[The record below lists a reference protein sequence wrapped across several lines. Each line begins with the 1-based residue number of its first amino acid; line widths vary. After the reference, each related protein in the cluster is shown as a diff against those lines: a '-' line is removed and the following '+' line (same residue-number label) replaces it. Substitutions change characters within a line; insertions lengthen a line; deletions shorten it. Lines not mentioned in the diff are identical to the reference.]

1 MFLESGTW
9 IHVPGLYFS
18 GSRAPPGVPNFNFSL
33 PLLPLGTVYKAAMA
47 TSMDVDGTALGQPS
61 TLHGVPQVQE
71 QPNMQTALPLS
82 NGRLPFAIS
91 VGLLTV
97 ILLVLTRVVTQAPR
111 IANPSEKSLSKF
123 TFGGLTETL
132 GCTWGV
138 RLFHWTQRGI
148 PLKSVS
154 HLIHTFATVDRS
166 SEL

>member
-1 MFLESGTW
+1 M
-9 IHVPGLYFS
+9 PGLYLFLFS
-18 GSRAPPGVPNFNFSL
+18 GSARRPNFNFSL

-82 NGRLPFAIS
+82 NGTLPIPIS

-97 ILLVLTRVVTQAPR
+97 VLLVLTRVVTQAPR
-111 IANPSEKSLSKF
+111 IANPSEKSLSKY

-138 RLFHWTQRGI
+138 RQFHWTQRGI

-154 HLIHTFATVDRS
+154 HLIHTVATVDRS